1 MIQMIHLQRE
11 ALIIDVT
18 CAPQNIEFPQ
28 DINQLNQSG
37 ENLEYMI
44 DEICFS
50 YNIRNQGCT
59 GK

>member
-1 MIQMIHLQRE
+1 MMTMIQMIHLQRE

-50 YNIRNQGCT
+50 
-59 GK
+59 